1 MDPGAAGAARTAHQ
15 EELSRMRGFGGGMDI
30 GKLMKQAQKMQE
42 AMQQMQADLGAQ
54 AVEGTAGGGAVTV
67 TMTGNQEVTA
77 VKIKPEAVDPEDVET
92 LEDLVLAALKDARE
106 KVEALAQAQM
116 GSVTGGLNIPGLK
129 F

>member
-1 MDPGAAGAARTAHQ
+1 MRGPG
-15 EELSRMRGFGGGMDI
+15 GFGGMDM

-42 AMQQMQADLGAQ
+42 AMQQMQADLASK

-67 TMTGNQEVTA
+67 TMNGSQEITA
-77 VKIKPEAVDPEDVET
+77 VKIRPEAVDPDDVET

-106 KVEALAQAQM
+106 KVEAMTQAQM

>member
-1 MDPGAAGAARTAHQ
+1 MRGPG
-15 EELSRMRGFGGGMDI
+15 GFGGMDM

-42 AMQQMQADLGAQ
+42 AMQQMQADLASK

-67 TMTGNQEVTA
+67 TMTGSQEVTA

-92 LEDLVLAALKDARE
+92 LEDLVLAAFKDARE
-106 KVEALAQAQM
+106 KIEAMTQAQM
-116 GSVTGGLNIPGLK
+116 GSVTGGLNLPGLK